1 MQAAMQPADITLV
14 ERTKRLRNDSSLS
27 FAANIALT
35 FLQRGLRCETCKT
48 FFETRVFGKAC
59 GN

>member
-1 MQAAMQPADITLV
+1 MQPADITLV